1 MANENPEDADDWLKA
16 RHRTFT
22 KTNKNLTRQSSNQ
35 CNASVKEAKSHLTA
49 TARIIHLKERSLEM
63 LKKDL
68 ILRNPLRL
76 MGHENED
83 IVPEGGFGAVLA
95 RAGVGKTA
103 LIVQLALNTLIKS
116 SNVLHV
122 SLNEPVD
129 KVNLW
134 YKEVF
139 NRLANQYNVK
149 QVNDLFEDI
158 LPHRFI
164 MTFKVEGF
172 SVAKLE
178 ERLTDLTQQNIF
190 NPQMVIIDGLPFD
203 ETLKTPLTDLKSFAR
218 KNNLHVWFTVTT
230 HRHEKPSDD
239 GLPVQLN
246 NVSDLFDAVI
256 ALQPEKDKI
265 HITALKGGPE
275 EGRDRDQLIDP
286 STMLIQN
293 L

>member
-1 MANENPEDADDWLKA
+1 MEDIDDGLKA
-16 RHRTFT
+16 RRRAFFKPNKHPDRLQAYGSSARRV
-22 KTNKNLTRQSSNQ
+22 KTGRHVQP
-35 CNASVKEAKSHLTA
+35 A
-49 TARIIHLKERSLEM
+49 ARVIHLKERSLEM
-63 LKKDL
+63 LKEDL
-68 ILRNPLRL
+68 ILRNPLRR
-76 MGHENED
+76 MGHESKD

-129 KVNLW
+129 KVSLW
-134 YKEVF
+134 YEEVF
-139 NRLANQYNVK
+139 TRLANQYNVK
-149 QVNDLFEDI
+149 QVNNLWDDI

-178 ERLTDLTQQNIF
+178 ERLSDLTQQNIF
-190 NPQMVIIDGLPFD
+190 KPQMVIIDGLPFD
-203 ETLKTPLTDLKSFAR
+203 ETLKTPLTDLKSFAQ

-230 HRHEKPSDD
+230 HRHEKPSAD
-239 GLPVQLN
+239 GLPVQLK
-246 NVSDLFDAVI
+246 NVSELFDAVI
-256 ALQPEKDKI
+256 ALQPEKEKI
-265 HITALKGGPE
+265 HITALKGGPDE
-275 EGRDRDQLIDP
+275 IKDRDQILDP